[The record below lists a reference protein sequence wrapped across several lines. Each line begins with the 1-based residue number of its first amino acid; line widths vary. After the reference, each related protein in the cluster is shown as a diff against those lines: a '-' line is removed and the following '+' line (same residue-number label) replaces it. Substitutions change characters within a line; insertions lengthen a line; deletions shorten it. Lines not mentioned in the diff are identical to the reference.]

1 MKYDLVYDLAVE
13 LSIAMKRQPSMQA
26 IDLIYEAAELKYP
39 TRVNHPSFG
48 LSRKRAVQHKLSNS
62 DILESLRHYNRLRS
76 KDAARYRSDKP

>member
-13 LSIAMKRQPSMQA
+13 LSIAMKRQPTLQV

-39 TRVNHPSFG
+39 TRLRKG
-48 LSRKRAVQHKLSNS
+48 LVYGKSASIVQHKLSNY

-76 KDAARYRSDKP
+76 KDASRYRSK